1 MRQGNF
7 RKDRG
12 VGIAFVLTLILFV
25 LKLTG
30 LVNMGWGFVFA
41 PLVLGVILRL
51 LGIAV
56 TLFAA
61 WFLWRRKK

>member
-1 MRQGNF
+1 MKQENLR
-7 RKDRG
+7 RDRG
-12 VGIAFVLTLILFV
+12 VGIACALTLILLV

-30 LVNMGWGFVFA
+30 LVGICWGLVFA

-56 TLFAA
+56 TLFTA
-61 WFLWRRKK
+61 WFLWRVKK

>member
-1 MRQGNF
+1 MKQENLRRG
-7 RKDRG
+7 RG
-12 VGIAFVLTLILFV
+12 VGIACVLTLILLV

-30 LVNMGWGFVFA
+30 LVGICWGLVFA

-51 LGIAV
+51 LGVAV

-61 WFLWRRKK
+61 WFLWRAKK